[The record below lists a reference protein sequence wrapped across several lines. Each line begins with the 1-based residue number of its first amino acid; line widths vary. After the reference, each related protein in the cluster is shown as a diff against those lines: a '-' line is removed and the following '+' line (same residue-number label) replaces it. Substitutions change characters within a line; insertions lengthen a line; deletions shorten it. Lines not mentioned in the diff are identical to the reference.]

1 MAYDLFTVIAKW
13 QELGVFGVLL
23 PFLLVFAL
31 TFAILQKT
39 KILGADHRNL
49 NIIVS
54 VVLGLLFLQ
63 NVYLVELVQL
73 FLPKIGMAMLFFLM
87 FMLLVGVFMG
97 DKVWGEGNG
106 WKTAAII
113 LAAIGL
119 LWASFSDYADTG
131 VLWWLE
137 DFLASIGLSIQSLVF
152 LIVIIVALYLMTREG
167 GHGGK
172 PKT

>member
-1 MAYDLFTVIAKW
+1 MAYDLFTVIATW

-31 TFAILQKT
+31 SFAILQKT
-39 KILGADHRNL
+39 KILGEGHRNL
-49 NIIVS
+49 NIIVA

-63 NVYLVELVQL
+63 NVYLVELVQS

-87 FMLLVGVFMG
+87 FLLLVGVFMG

-106 WKTAAII
+106 WKTTAVI
-113 LAAIGL
+113 LAALGL
-119 LWASFSDYADTG
+119 LWASFADYEGTG

-137 DFLASIGLSIQSLVF
+137 EFLASIGLSTQSLVF
-152 LIVIIVALYLMTREG
+152 LIVIVLALYLMTREG
-167 GHGGK
+167 DKGGK
-172 PKT
+172 PKA